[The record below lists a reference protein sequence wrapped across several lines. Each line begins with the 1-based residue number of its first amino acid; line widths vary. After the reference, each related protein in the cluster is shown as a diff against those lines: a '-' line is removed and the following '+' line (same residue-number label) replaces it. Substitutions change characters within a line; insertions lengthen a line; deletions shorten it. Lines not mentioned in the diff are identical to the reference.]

1 MAELHTENAAAW
13 ASIAR
18 GATEPARTLQ
28 DTPEARLWTTVVLHA
43 WKDLRKAATWLVE
56 SDQDQKVELGRGDLR
71 RDDGSRREAL
81 EARRHAMDH
90 QLRSCLWF
98 FFSDGSAFEVICS
111 TLDYDRRFIRNRVRS
126 LLNQLGLDAELLGS
140 GHPRTGSPAVD
151 DHQPLPQLS
160 RPELRLLM
168 DRIYDYTGDDRET
181 FPNQFSPEEVEA
193 SHRAWGNSG

>member
-56 SDQDQKVELGRGDLR
+56 SDQDHELGRGDLR

-126 LLNQLGLDAELLGS
+126 LLNQLGLDAELPGS
-140 GHPRTGSPAVD
+140 GHPRTGSPAVGD
-151 DHQPLPQLS
+151 REPLPRLR
-160 RPELRLLM
+160 RPELRPGLLA
-168 DRIYDYTGDDRET
+168 GL
-181 FPNQFSPEEVEA
+181 
-193 SHRAWGNSG
+193 HL